1 MIGLIIIVELYAAQY
16 GEEQHNQIEVHMYK
30 MQRLRG
36 TMKYVMLIR
45 IIMTMMLFSWPGA
58 AAYSR
63 SMARWRFCKSKAS
76 NGAGLRLIVM
86 IIIINFLIMII
97 IFNIP
102 ILSIIFKFASLRPP
116 MALIFIEN
124 FWSWPGH
131 VQLSHC
137 DHDVQLSH
145 PDYHIEVCK
154 SRASNGADLRL
165 IILNFL
171 VLITIINFL
180 TMIIMFNTSC

>member
-1 MIGLIIIVELYAAQY
+1 
-16 GEEQHNQIEVHMYK
+16 
-30 MQRLRG
+30 
-36 TMKYVMLIR
+36 
-45 IIMTMMLFSWPGA
+45 
-58 AAYSR
+58 
-63 SMARWRFCKSKAS
+63 
-76 NGAGLRLIVM
+76 M

-97 IFNIP
+97 MFNIIP
-102 ILSIIFKFASLRPP
+102 ILMIMFKFASLRPP
-116 MALIFIEN
+116 MALIFTLLKLKI
-124 FWSWPGH
+124 SGH

-171 VLITIINFL
+171 VMININNINITFALLIINFL
-180 TMIIMFNTSC
+180 TMIIIRAR

>member
-1 MIGLIIIVELYAAQY
+1 
-16 GEEQHNQIEVHMYK
+16 
-30 MQRLRG
+30 
-36 TMKYVMLIR
+36 
-45 IIMTMMLFSWPGA
+45 
-58 AAYSR
+58 
-63 SMARWRFCKSKAS
+63 
-76 NGAGLRLIVM
+76 M

-116 MALIFIEN
+116 MALIFTLLKLKI
-124 FWSWPGH
+124 SGH